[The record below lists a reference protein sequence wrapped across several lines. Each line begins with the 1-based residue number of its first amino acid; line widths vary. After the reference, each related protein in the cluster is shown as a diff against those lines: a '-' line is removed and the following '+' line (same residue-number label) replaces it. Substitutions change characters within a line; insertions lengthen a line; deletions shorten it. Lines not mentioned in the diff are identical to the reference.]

1 MIYTLRATRT
11 RRDKDKREEKYAST
25 SENENATV
33 RDEEKREVVGN
44 KCSHIACNEWS
55 RDIQKLTWMHIR
67 YIEQPRTHKQN

>member
-33 RDEEKREVVGN
+33 LDKEKREVIGFV
-44 KCSHIACNEWS
+44 
-55 RDIQKLTWMHIR
+55 L
-67 YIEQPRTHKQN
+67 